1 MRKFIFILLLIAI
14 LPSCSS
20 ISDKQMSSNVSYSV
34 EYGFYHESG
43 KDSNQLVHKIE
54 EYDEYSPTVFIKNNY
69 PDKYTFRLY
78 CMIDYKLYP
87 LNNNNYIDISLASGE
102 EKSFPISLSNKFQQG
117 LHDVIIII
125 VRDPDNLLEEKQYV
139 SPEFVYFSRRV
150 SLLVSTDSVPDIK
163 YTIVDVKNMDK
174 KDRSSTPYITINK
187 DDKFSDLI
195 SKISRN
201 ELSTLNLHYNTD
213 GKETSAAIIAIQQKE
228 QIQISESFIK
238 YAGSGDIIVPN
249 NPSTLI
255 PSNLI
260 IGFVR
265 NPFMIQNVDVFS
277 SDVLFTNLTTITE

>member
-1 MRKFIFILLLIAI
+1 M
-14 LPSCSS
+14 
-20 ISDKQMSSNVSYSV
+20 
-34 EYGFYHESG
+34 
-43 KDSNQLVHKIE
+43 
-54 EYDEYSPTVFIKNNY
+54 
-69 PDKYTFRLY
+69 
-78 CMIDYKLYP
+78 
-87 LNNNNYIDISLASGE
+87 
-102 EKSFPISLSNKFQQG
+102 
-117 LHDVIIII
+117 
-125 VRDPDNLLEEKQYV
+125 
-139 SPEFVYFSRRV
+139 
-150 SLLVSTDSVPDIK
+150 VSTDSVPDIK

-238 YAGSGDIIVPN
+238 YAGSGDIIVPI

-265 NPFMIQNVDVFS
+265 NPFMIQNGDVFS